1 MRALSLLLILKNN
14 FTQMDNFSNS
24 DREFVQFSNAG
35 TTRAIAKD
43 FVSNVLA
50 LMSLGLMVSGALAYF
65 TSISEPLLNL
75 MYNTDVDGYVTG
87 NSIFGWIVM
96 LAPLGMVLGLRA
108 GFRKFNAPTL
118 TFFFVIFSAL
128 MGMSLSSIFLIYN
141 LSSIV
146 LTFFI
151 SAGMFGVMA
160 IAGYTTKT
168 DLTKMGSL
176 LFMGLIGIIIASI
189 ANWFIGSSQLDYIIS
204 FIGVLIFTGLTAYD
218 MQKMKQIGMSV
229 EAGSE
234 EAKKLAVTGALTLY
248 LDFINLFLFL
258 LRFFGNR
265 D

>member
-1 MRALSLLLILKNN
+1 
-14 FTQMDNFSNS
+14 MDNYSNN
-24 DREFVQFSNAG
+24 DREFAQFSNAG
-35 TTRAIAKD
+35 QTRAVAKD
-43 FVSNVLA
+43 FVSNVLM
-50 LMSLGLMVSGALAYF
+50 LMSLGLMVSGALAYLTF
-65 TSISEPLLNL
+65 STDSLLYI
-75 MYNTDVDGYVTG
+75 MYNVDADGYILGRTIV
-87 NSIFGWIVM
+87 GWIIL
-96 LAPLGMVLGLRA
+96 LAPLGIVLGLRA
-108 GFRKFNAPTL
+108 GFNKFNAATL
-118 TFFFVIFSAL
+118 TLLFILFSAL
-128 MGMSLSSIFLIYN
+128 MGMGLSSIFIMYGM
-141 LSSIV
+141 SSIII
-146 LTFFI
+146 TFFI
-151 SAGMFGVMA
+151 SAGMFAVMA

-189 ANWFIGSSQLDYIIS
+189 VNMIIGSSQLDYIIS

-229 EAGSE
+229 ESGSE

>member
-1 MRALSLLLILKNN
+1 
-14 FTQMDNFSNS
+14 MDNFSNNGR
-24 DREFVQFSNAG
+24 DFVQFSNAG
-35 TTRAIAKD
+35 QTRAVAKD
-43 FVSNVLA
+43 FVNNVLM
-50 LMSLGLMVSGALAYF
+50 LMTLGLMVSGALAYI
-65 TSISEPLLNL
+65 TSISEPLINL
-75 MYNTDVDGYVTG
+75 MYNTTEDGFLT

-108 GFRKFNAPTL
+108 GFRKFSAPTL
-118 TFFFVIFSAL
+118 TLLFIVFSAL
-128 MGMSLSSIFLIYN
+128 LGMSLSSIFFTYSLP
-141 LSSIV
+141 SIG

-189 ANWFIGSSQLDYIIS
+189 ANFFLGSSQLDYIIS